1 MERIQRLNASLCL
14 SDLCRDSP
22 VLGVNGVRSGQFH
35 LCGASAN
42 PAVYR
47 ASVVSVCLP
56 NGVSIDEPTLALDL
70 AKARHGIRKLC
81 GILACGRS
89 VD

>member
-1 MERIQRLNASLCL
+1 
-14 SDLCRDSP
+14 
-22 VLGVNGVRSGQFH
+22 
-35 LCGASAN
+35 
-42 PAVYR
+42 
-47 ASVVSVCLP
+47 
-56 NGVSIDEPTLALDL
+56 LALDL